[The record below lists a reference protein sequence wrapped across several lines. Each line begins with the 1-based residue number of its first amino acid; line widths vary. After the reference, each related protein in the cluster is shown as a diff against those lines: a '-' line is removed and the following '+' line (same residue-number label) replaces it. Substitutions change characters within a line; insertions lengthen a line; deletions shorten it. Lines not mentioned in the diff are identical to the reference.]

1 MLILVQVLALLKKRN
16 TIKELD
22 MVKTELELNGRTVVD
37 AKIDGIDL
45 RDYPDFCDAY
55 FESACYEDGTALT
68 DDELEQL
75 REQNFDAFYE
85 QIIDRIY

>member
-1 MLILVQVLALLKKRN
+1 
-16 TIKELD
+16 
-22 MVKTELELNGRTVVD
+22 MVISLNGRTVVD
-37 AKIDGIDL
+37 AVLSGIDL

-55 FESACYEDGTALT
+55 FESAYYEDGTALT

-85 QIIDRIY
+85 MITDIIY